1 MHNALIGFERMDG
14 TVTMNYL
21 GSLGGILHF
30 GNISQRYSSIEDV
43 QKLVEASEHEG
54 SGVSSFNKDY
64 EPSYY
69 DDGDDLVIH
78 YQNAKEAIDDFLYG
92 GEVDYFFIFRENDSL
107 WYVYNRK
114 ESSLDNLFNVYVKL

>member
-69 DDGDDLVIH
+69 DDGDDLVIR

-92 GEVDYFFIFRENDSL
+92 GEVDYFFIFRENDNL

-114 ESSLDNLFNVYVKL
+114 ESTLANLFNVYVKL